1 MIGKLILFW
10 MCPAILGSFYN
21 SELDADDT
29 RNLNVKITANSPV
42 MVSLASTLILPC
54 HLISAFPG
62 TNVFEGKRKVLS
74 TPRVKWTVIS
84 EGREAE
90 ILVARGLRVKVSEAY
105 KGRASLLQ
113 YPEDLNN
120 LTLQLEMLEP
130 SDSGIYRCEVQQGLE
145 DSHDIAEVKVKG
157 VVFHYRD
164 ASNRYAFTFSRA
176 QQACSEIGASI
187 ATPDQL
193 IAAYHSGYE
202 QCDAD
207 WLGQIGYRYPI
218 HNPRDGCY
226 GDMDGFPGVRN
237 YGVQDPEELYDVY
250 CYVEDLGGEV
260 FHSTSQD
267 KLTFEEAKEYCAERG
282 AELATTG
289 QLYAAWNEGLD
300 HCSPGWLADGSVRYP
315 IVVPRERCGGNQAG
329 VKTVYLH
336 RNQTGFPEPSTHY
349 DVFCFRGNDLSQGY
363 TDSTLGYQATE
374 PEHVDDVS
382 PLKDVFEELNVAL
395 EQGEM
400 EAKGSL
406 DSFRLNK
413 EMVAFQ
419 PTSIDGFT
427 PDYSVSETSSGTS
440 SPNLSAI
447 LSPEKLSLAHESS
460 EPTSSA
466 DLDSHQLNHS
476 ESMPKKYKSPEIED
490 TVKDYVPLLGESST
504 VQSNVSVGNPKHYQ
518 PMPETN
524 IASVNYTN
532 LSSSSAGNP
541 KHYQPMPE
549 TNAATET
556 VSVKSKYSEGNP
568 KHYQPM
574 PETNIGP
581 TTSTI
586 QQEVSGESP
595 HSYHPISAEINAS
608 LEVPHQTKIFGL
620 NHQTYPPTAET
631 NSTVRPLII
640 SLNEK
645 SETNL
650 QTTDSL
656 HPREGDE
663 KSSGAKELE
672 ESRNEAPGSSS
683 ADVSGSILELSGYVP
698 SGHSVTKDL
707 TRLHEKVKTTT
718 PLDNLEGTSPTVS
731 STEWPS
737 EGSLQPTSSGS
748 KENIPLIVV
757 TSHTP
762 FVEFTSSL
770 SAKIKDTISGDLER
784 EILETST
791 SQDQQSLYK
800 ANKEGS
806 SDDEELGSLDFKSLP
821 KFEGSSEKNV
831 PEMHQVEKSLDT
843 SEIGET
849 FKTDV
854 YSSQI
859 GVGNEPS
866 GQSGLHE
873 PISTSGETTVYTV
886 TTIMIPHM
894 SGDGSGM
901 TKSPLKVEFSGY
913 PQEEKSELD
922 ISGSSTTLYTMTSFR
937 ELLKSTGTAKQEAAG
952 EVSGFPIHESG
963 SVSYHDGSASLF
975 TEPPSGHKQISI
987 TRFPDELKTPS
998 GKILPSVIPQE
1009 SKTEESEYSGDHITT
1024 TDVPA
1029 AGSLDDLGKE
1039 TFTVTDRSSAAPA
1052 TTTGSLLWTFSTQ
1065 PTTTTHISLQGPT
1078 TNLVTYQTVESPEDN
1093 LETETTTLSPTSPTI
1108 KSTTVTEFELT
1119 VQTEDLFEE
1128 ATRHEEEEGTPST
1141 LTEFTRKP
1149 TLPALPTERAVL
1161 GHGENLS
1168 DACLENPCKNGGT
1181 CVEVGA
1187 STKCLCLPSYGGDLC
1202 ETDLE
1207 KCEVGWEKFQGFCY
1221 KHFIH
1226 RQSWELAEQHCRTS
1240 GSHLVSVMNPE
1251 EQEFINNNYKEYQWT
1266 GLNDK
1271 TIEGD
1276 FRWSDGN
1283 PLLYE
1288 NWYHGQ
1294 PDSYFLSGE
1303 DCVVMVWHDGGRWSD
1318 VPCNYHLSYT
1328 CKKGTSSCGQPPAV
1342 ENAKILGTP
1351 RSQYETNSVTRYQ
1364 CKEGFLQRQNPI
1376 IKCLSNGKWEE
1387 PQIVCVPA
1395 NSSTEDKTPI
1405 VLQ

>member
-202 QCDAD
+202 QCDAG
-207 WLGQIGYRYPI
+207 WLSDQTVRYPI

-349 DVFCFRGNDLSQGY
+349 DVFCFR
-363 TDSTLGYQATE
+363 
-374 PEHVDDVS
+374 
-382 PLKDVFEELNVAL
+382 
-395 EQGEM
+395 
-400 EAKGSL
+400 
-406 DSFRLNK
+406 
-413 EMVAFQ
+413 
-419 PTSIDGFT
+419 
-427 PDYSVSETSSGTS
+427 
-440 SPNLSAI
+440 
-447 LSPEKLSLAHESS
+447 
-460 EPTSSA
+460 
-466 DLDSHQLNHS
+466 
-476 ESMPKKYKSPEIED
+476 
-490 TVKDYVPLLGESST
+490 
-504 VQSNVSVGNPKHYQ
+504 
-518 PMPETN
+518 
-524 IASVNYTN
+524 
-532 LSSSSAGNP
+532 
-541 KHYQPMPE
+541 
-549 TNAATET
+549 
-556 VSVKSKYSEGNP
+556 
-568 KHYQPM
+568 
-574 PETNIGP
+574 
-581 TTSTI
+581 
-586 QQEVSGESP
+586 
-595 HSYHPISAEINAS
+595 
-608 LEVPHQTKIFGL
+608 
-620 NHQTYPPTAET
+620 
-631 NSTVRPLII
+631 
-640 SLNEK
+640 
-645 SETNL
+645 
-650 QTTDSL
+650 
-656 HPREGDE
+656 
-663 KSSGAKELE
+663 
-672 ESRNEAPGSSS
+672 
-683 ADVSGSILELSGYVP
+683 VSGSILELSGYVP